1 MIGEKVG
8 FHGITKYGVWKSY
21 NAYHISLNEST
32 LMSLWSRSFWWCGNI
47 RPSELG
53 HGIIPNC
60 CVQYCVQHD
69 HFSISLVSLFF
80 AKVNRIDELIFRWHW
95 IERVCVCQTIAQLSI
110 QLFAFGALKTLFFRL
125 NQALGVQFARSYN
138 RGAKKNQQRHAL
150 AMKNS
155 THRTKKKCLLKCMG
169 TKLVWQPKQKEIKFS
184 EKVLLT

>member
-69 HFSISLVSLFF
+69 HFSISLVSLFLLKWTESMSLF
-80 AKVNRIDELIFRWHW
+80 SDDIELSA
-95 IERVCVCQTIAQLSI
+95 CVCQTIAQLSI
-110 QLFAFGALKTLFFRL
+110 QLFAFGALKTLFFDWIKRL
-125 NQALGVQFARSYN
+125 VCNLLDLTTEER
-138 RGAKKNQQRHAL
+138 KKTNNG
-150 AMKNS
+150 M
-155 THRTKKKCLLKCMG
+155 
-169 TKLVWQPKQKEIKFS
+169 P
-184 EKVLLT
+184 